1 MHILLVS
8 ATKKEIAPLIQQMRL
23 EQQLINSR
31 LYRYSYLNHSVDLL
45 ITGVGMMATSFWLG
59 KIVSNGN
66 YDFAIN
72 CGVAGSFSHELMLGE
87 VVNVTEDYLLECGAE
102 SSSGFITLPALNLL
116 DESDFPHTALGIKST
131 YSFENP
137 VLTSLKKVNGI
148 TVNTVHGTESSIEK
162 DKLHYRSVHGK
173 EVITESMEG
182 AAFLYACIHEKIPCV
197 QLRGISNYVEER
209 NTDKWELTK
218 AIDSVT
224 AKVAELMN
232 SYADEN

>member
-8 ATKKEIAPLIQQMRL
+8 ATKKEIAPLIQKMQF
-23 EQQLINSR
+23 EQQLISSR
-31 LYRYSYLNHSVDLL
+31 LYRYSYLNHSIDLL
-45 ITGVGMMATSFWLG
+45 ISGVGMMATSFWLG

-72 CGVAGSFSHELMLGE
+72 CGVAGSFSSDLMLGE
-87 VVNVTEDYLLECGAE
+87 VVNVTEDYLPECGAE
-102 SSSGFITLPALNLL
+102 SSNGFLPLSAINLL
-116 DESDFPHTALGIKST
+116 DENDFPHTPLGIKST

-148 TVNTVHGTESSIEK
+148 TVNTVHGTKSSLEK
-162 DKLHYRSVHGK
+162 DRLHYHSIPGK
-173 EVITESMEG
+173 EVMTESMEG

-197 QLRGISNYVEER
+197 QLRGISNFVEER
-209 NTDKWELTK
+209 NTEKWELTK